1 MLPVVSRRVR
11 FECGDERT
19 DFFSQR
25 VHVLRRSLVVRG
37 LATFRQGGFM
47 LQQVIAGLQS
57 GSTYAMLALAVVLIL
72 KATDV
77 PNFATADMGLFP
89 VFVIWQLIERGLSYW
104 LAVPLGIV
112 FGVVLGLV
120 IERLVIRP
128 ILSES
133 HFASVLMTIG
143 VSVVLGSALQLIWG
157 SEPRRLDAPI
167 SGNFKIGDVFIT
179 YDQVLIIGLG
189 LAFMFGLR
197 YFFTT
202 PWGIRMQ
209 AVAEDRVTPRLLGV
223 RVGRV
228 FSVSWGLAAAISTVA
243 LLLHT
248 QASVLT
254 DAAAGPLI
262 LKAFVAATMGGFGS
276 VTGAFLG
283 GLALGVI
290 ENLSGFYINTG
301 SRAAVAMIFV
311 VVILMAKPDG
321 LFSKARPREV

>member
-1 MLPVVSRRVR
+1 MV
-11 FECGDERT
+11 
-19 DFFSQR
+19 
-25 VHVLRRSLVVRG
+25 
-37 LATFRQGGFM
+37 
-47 LQQVIAGLQS
+47 QQIIAGLQS

-77 PNFATADMGLFP
+77 PNFATAEMGLVP
-89 VFVIWQLIERGLSYW
+89 VFVIWQLLDSGWNYW
-104 LAVPLGIV
+104 LAVPVGIV

-120 IERLVIRP
+120 IERLLIRP
-128 ILSES
+128 ILAES

-143 VSVVLGSALQLIWG
+143 ISVVLGSAIQLRWG
-157 SEPRRLDAPI
+157 SDPRRIDAPF
-167 SGNFKIGDVFIT
+167 SGNFQIGGNYIT
-179 YDQVLIIGLG
+179 YDQLMIIGLG
-189 LAFMFGLR
+189 VAFMLGLL
-197 YFFTT
+197 FFFRT
-202 PWGIRMQ
+202 PWGVQMQ

-228 FSVSWGLAAAISTVA
+228 FSVSWGLAAAISTVT

-262 LKAFVAATMGGFGS
+262 LKAFVAATIGGFGS
-276 VTGAFLG
+276 ATGAFLG
-283 GLALGVI
+283 GLALGVF

-311 VVILMAKPDG
+311 VVILMAKPEG
-321 LFSKARPREV
+321 LFSQARPREV

>member
-1 MLPVVSRRVR
+1 MV
-11 FECGDERT
+11 
-19 DFFSQR
+19 
-25 VHVLRRSLVVRG
+25 
-37 LATFRQGGFM
+37 
-47 LQQVIAGLQS
+47 QQIIAGLQS

-77 PNFATADMGLFP
+77 PNFATADMGLAP
-89 VFVIWQLIERGLSYW
+89 VFVIWELIELGWSYW
-104 LAVPLGIV
+104 LAVPVGIL
-112 FGVVLGLV
+112 FGIGLGLV

-128 ILSES
+128 ILAES
-133 HFASVLMTIG
+133 HFATVLMTIG
-143 VSVVLGSALQLIWG
+143 VSAVLGAAIQLRFG
-157 SEPRRLDAPI
+157 SEPRRLEAPF
-167 SGNFKIGDVFIT
+167 SGNFKVGDVFIT
-179 YDQVLIIGLG
+179 YDQLLIIGLG
-189 LAFMFGLR
+189 FAFMLGLLAFFR
-197 YFFTT
+197 T
-202 PWGIRMQ
+202 PWGVRMQ

-228 FSVSWGLAAAISTVA
+228 FSVSWGLAAGISTFT

-248 QASVLT
+248 QATVLT

-276 VTGAFLG
+276 VLGAFFG

-311 VVILMAKPDG
+311 VVILMARPEG

>member
-1 MLPVVSRRVR
+1 M
-11 FECGDERT
+11 ERQLA
-19 DFFSQR
+19 DLYR
-25 VHVLRRSLVVRG
+25 GVAVL
-37 LATFRQGGFM
+37 
-47 LQQVIAGLQS
+47 
-57 GSTYAMLALAVVLIL
+57 
-72 KATDV
+72 
-77 PNFATADMGLFP
+77 ATADD
-89 VFVIWQLIERGLSYW
+89 EH
-104 LAVPLGIV
+104 LAALE
-112 FGVVLGLV
+112 LLCLV
-120 IERLVIRP
+120 MAVD
-128 ILSES
+128 
-133 HFASVLMTIG
+133 T
-143 VSVVLGSALQLIWG
+143 
-157 SEPRRLDAPI
+157 RLDESEIAAIREI
-167 SGNFKIGDVFIT
+167 STDWRDDLPPETPFE
-179 YDQVLIIGLG
+179 QLLG
-189 LAFMFGLR
+189 RAV
-197 YFFTT
+197 TT
-202 PWGIRMQ
+202 AQ
-209 AVAEDRVTPRLLGV
+209 TAVAEDRVTPRLLGV

>member
-1 MLPVVSRRVR
+1 V
-11 FECGDERT
+11 T
-19 DFFSQR
+19 
-25 VHVLRRSLVVRG
+25 
-37 LATFRQGGFM
+37 
-47 LQQVIAGLQS
+47 QQIIAGLQS

-77 PNFATADMGLFP
+77 PNFATADMGLVP
-89 VFVIWQLIERGLSYW
+89 VFVIWQLIDVGWSYW
-104 LAVPLGIV
+104 LAVPAGIV
-112 FGVVLGLV
+112 FGIALGLL
-120 IERLVIRP
+120 IERLMIRP
-128 ILSES
+128 ILAES
-133 HFASVLMTIG
+133 HFATVLMTIG
-143 VSVVLGSALQLIWG
+143 VSVLLGSAIQLRWG
-157 SEPRRLDAPI
+157 SEPRRIDAPF
-167 SGNFKIGDVFIT
+167 SGNFKIGDNFVT

-189 LAFMFGLR
+189 FAFMIGLLI
-197 YFFTT
+197 FFRT
-202 PWGIRMQ
+202 PWGVQMQ

-283 GLALGVI
+283 GLALGVL

-311 VVILMAKPDG
+311 VVILMAKPEG
-321 LFSKARPREV
+321 LFSQARPREV

>member
-1 MLPVVSRRVR
+1 MV
-11 FECGDERT
+11 
-19 DFFSQR
+19 
-25 VHVLRRSLVVRG
+25 
-37 LATFRQGGFM
+37 
-47 LQQVIAGLQS
+47 QQIIAGLQS

-77 PNFATADMGLFP
+77 PNFATADMGLAP
-89 VFVIWQLIERGLSYW
+89 VFVIWQLIDAGWSYW
-104 LAVPLGIV
+104 LAVPVGII
-112 FGVVLGLV
+112 FGVVLALV

-128 ILSES
+128 ILAES

-143 VSVVLGSALQLIWG
+143 VSVVIGSSIQLVWG
-157 SEPRRLDAPI
+157 SEPRRIDAPF
-167 SGNFKIGDVFIT
+167 SGNFEVAGNFIT
-179 YDQVLIIGLG
+179 YDQVLTISLG
-189 LAFMFGLR
+189 VLFMFLLLAFFR
-197 YFFTT
+197 TS
-202 PWGIRMQ
+202 WGIQMQ

-223 RVGRV
+223 RIGRV

-276 VTGAFLG
+276 VIGAFLG

-311 VVILMAKPDG
+311 VVILMAKPEG
-321 LFSKARPREV
+321 LFSQARPREV

>member
-1 MLPVVSRRVR
+1 MIQQIIS
-11 FECGDERT
+11 
-19 DFFSQR
+19 
-25 VHVLRRSLVVRG
+25 G
-37 LATFRQGGFM
+37 LE
-47 LQQVIAGLQS
+47 S

-77 PNFATADMGLFP
+77 PNFAMAEMGLVP
-89 VFVIWQLIERGLSYW
+89 VFVIWQLIDSGWSYW
-104 LAVPLGIV
+104 LAVPAGLV
-112 FGVVLGLV
+112 FGIALGLV

-128 ILSES
+128 ILAES

-143 VSVVLGSALQLIWG
+143 VSVVLGSAIQLRWG
-157 SEPRRLDAPI
+157 STPRRIDAPL
-167 SGNFKIGDVFIT
+167 SGNFRLGETLIT
-179 YDQVLIIGLG
+179 YDQLLIIGLG
-189 LAFMFGLR
+189 LAFMIGLLI
-197 YFFTT
+197 FFRTA
-202 PWGIRMQ
+202 WGVQMQ
-209 AVAEDRVTPRLLGV
+209 AVAEDRSTPRLLGV

-243 LLLHT
+243 MLLHT
-248 QASVLT
+248 QSTVVT
-254 DAAAGPLI
+254 DGAAGPLI

-311 VVILMAKPDG
+311 VVILMAKPEG
-321 LFSKARPREV
+321 LFSRARPREV